1 MGIKRKESHQKE
13 VQIKV
18 LKIAASCYDDDDD
31 VAF

>member
-13 VQIKV
+13 VEIKA
-18 LKIAASCYDDDDD
+18 LKIAASCYDDDD